1 MNKKKKIDLVI
12 VGGGAAGLMAAFW
25 AKRKGGSV
33 LVLEKNKP
41 GLKILASGNGR
52 CNFTNKTTDLKK
64 LIKNYEPDGRFLY
77 RSFKE
82 FGPEETIDFFESRG
96 VKAKSEGSK
105 IFPESDNAEDVLSVF
120 KEELRDEIKYGRVV
134 GFEADEKEIKSVL
147 IESENRTEKIKAK
160 NFLLATGGM
169 SYSHLGADGSG
180 FQLAE
185 EVGHKIVRPTP
196 ALTPIISKDQKISD
210 LQGVSLRDVEVA
222 VGKDRERGDLI
233 FTHFGV
239 SGPSILNLSLRIKD
253 LQRINLNLFPDLGF
267 EEIDNKLRKALKGG
281 KSLKNSLSK
290 LFPES
295 FVVTFFSEFKLPQ
308 KGNQVTKKERKDIV
322 RKITNIKVEKCKL
335 AGFERALV
343 TKGGVRIDG
352 IDSKTM
358 RSKIMSNLF
367 FAGEVINIAGKTGG
381 FNLQM
386 CWSTGRLAGIK
397 AVEG

>member
-1 MNKKKKIDLVI
+1 
-12 VGGGAAGLMAAFW
+12 MAAFW
-25 AKRKGGSV
+25 VKKKGGSV
-33 LVLEKNKP
+33 LILEKNKP

-64 LIKNYEPDGRFLY
+64 LIENYEPDGRFLY
-77 RSFKE
+77 RSLSE
-82 FGPEETIDFFESRG
+82 FGPEETIDFFESKG
-96 VKAKSEGSK
+96 VRAKSEGSK
-105 IFPESDNAEDVLSVF
+105 VFPESDNAEDVLNVF
-120 KEELRDEIKYGRVV
+120 KEELGDDVMYCRAV
-134 GFEADEKEIKSVL
+134 GFETDGKEIESVL
-147 IESENRTEKIKAK
+147 IEGENRTEKIEAK

-210 LQGVSLRDVEVA
+210 LQGVTLRDIEVA

-239 SGPSILNLSLRIKD
+239 SGPVILNLSLRIKD

-295 FVVTFFSEFKLPQ
+295 FVVTFFSEFKLSK

-343 TKGGVRIDG
+343 TKGGVRIDE